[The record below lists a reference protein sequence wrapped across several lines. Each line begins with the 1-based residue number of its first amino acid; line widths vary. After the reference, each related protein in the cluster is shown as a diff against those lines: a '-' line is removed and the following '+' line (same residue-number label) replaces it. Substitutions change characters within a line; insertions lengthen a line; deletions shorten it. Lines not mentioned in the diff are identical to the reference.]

1 MYLGFVLNDALLVF
15 VLVDEFVF
23 VLFDGL
29 VKLFW
34 HLSRYSIDG
43 CVLVEAFVCVPVE
56 QHFSM

>member
-29 VKLFW
+29 VLA
-34 HLSRYSIDG
+34 LVQ
-43 CVLVEAFVCVPVE
+43 VLY
-56 QHFSM
+56 